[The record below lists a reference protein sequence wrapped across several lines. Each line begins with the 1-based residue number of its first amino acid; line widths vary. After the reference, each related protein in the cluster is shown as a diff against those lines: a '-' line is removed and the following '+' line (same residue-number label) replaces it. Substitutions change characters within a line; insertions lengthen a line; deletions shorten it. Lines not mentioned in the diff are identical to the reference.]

1 MLENPQRFRE
11 GEKYLL
17 KCTTLV
23 NTNKIYV
30 I

>member
-1 MLENPQRFRE
+1 MLEKTKRCME
-11 GEKYLL
+11 GEKDLL